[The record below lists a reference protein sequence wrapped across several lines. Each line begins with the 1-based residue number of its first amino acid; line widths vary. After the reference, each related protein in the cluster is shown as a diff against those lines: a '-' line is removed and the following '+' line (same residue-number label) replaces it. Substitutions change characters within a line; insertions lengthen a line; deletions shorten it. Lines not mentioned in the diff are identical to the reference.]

1 MLDDAAGFT
10 GTIPEHYDRGL
21 GPIIFV
27 DYAAEMAKRV
37 AAGNPTRVLETAAGT
52 GIVTRRIRDA
62 LPPRVGL
69 TATDLNAPMLEIA
82 RTKFRPGEEVEFQP
96 ADAMAL
102 PFPDGGFDAVVC
114 QFGIMFFPDRETSY
128 HEVHR
133 VLAPG
138 GRYLFSV
145 WDAHRYNPFGR
156 IAQEVGA
163 RFFPVDPPQFYTVPF
178 SCHRIDPIRDA
189 VADAGFADFEAA
201 VVRLDKEIPDTAA
214 FARGLVFGNPLIDQ
228 IRARGGVAP
237 ERIVEALVEDLR
249 REFGAD
255 PGHMPL
261 QAIMFSAKKPAV
273 RA

>member
-1 MLDDAAGFT
+1 MC
-10 GTIPEHYDRGL
+10 GTR
-21 GPIIFV
+21 
-27 DYAAEMAKRV
+27 
-37 AAGNPTRVLETAAGT
+37 
-52 GIVTRRIRDA
+52 
-62 LPPRVGL
+62 
-69 TATDLNAPMLEIA
+69 TD
-82 RTKFRPGEEVEFQP
+82 
-96 ADAMAL
+96 
-102 PFPDGGFDAVVC
+102 
-114 QFGIMFFPDRETSY
+114 
-128 HEVHR
+128 
-133 VLAPG
+133 
-138 GRYLFSV
+138 
-145 WDAHRYNPFGR
+145 NPFGR

-178 SCHRIDPIRDA
+178 SCHRIDRKSVA
-189 VADAGFADFEAA
+189 VAEAGFADFEAA